1 MNATPHVFWREEF
14 GTSRGRHRSGFT
26 LIELLVVVAIIGI
39 LMMMMVPQIAKATE
53 KARRTSCASNL
64 RAILI
69 STMSAANDN
78 EGRYPLLH
86 SSSSPYW
93 FQYLTNNVL
102 VASHGLTRR
111 HCYCPSNRN
120 DWDFDNFWD
129 WNKGGK
135 ESVWGYTYLAKDM
148 PSAFSGW
155 ATVQPHTRKPVFP
168 SRTTDQPSITVL
180 WTDVIREWSGYGW
193 YGPDSRRGVN
203 HLAARGP
210 AGGNEGF
217 VDGSVRWIPWSDMRP
232 QLRSGAFTVFW

>member
-1 MNATPHVFWREEF
+1 MNATPHIFWREEF
-14 GTSRGRHRSGFT
+14 GTPRGRHRSGFT

-86 SSSSPYW
+86 SS
-93 FQYLTNNVL
+93 
-102 VASHGLTRR
+102 
-111 HCYCPSNRN
+111 
-120 DWDFDNFWD
+120 
-129 WNKGGK
+129 
-135 ESVWGYTYLAKDM
+135 
-148 PSAFSGW
+148 
-155 ATVQPHTRKPVFP
+155 
-168 SRTTDQPSITVL
+168 TVL
-180 WTDVIREWSGYGW
+180 WTDVTREWSGYGW

-203 HLAARGP
+203 HLGARGP

-217 VDGSVRWIPWSDMRP
+217 VDGSVRWIPWSDMRA